1 MAAILLAMK
10 TRKKLLPALAILVA
24 VIVLAACQPVP
35 KARYDTLRQGDD
47 VPTVLSK
54 LGISDFTESTVT
66 TFGDH
71 GMIHTDQV
79 AVYRATQGLC
89 TQTIN
94 FRFASYSHGLLPL
107 HFLNVNLRS
116 WNVSNSIG
124 CQGIVF

>member
-1 MAAILLAMK
+1 MK
-10 TRKKLLPALAILVA
+10 TRNKVLSVLAALMA
-24 VIVLAACQPVP
+24 VVVLAACQPVP
-35 KARYDTLRQGDD
+35 KARYDTLRQGDT

-66 TFGDH
+66 SFGDH
-71 GMIHTDQV
+71 GVIHTDQV

-94 FRFASYSHGLLPL
+94 FRFASYAHDTLLPL
-107 HFLNVNLRS
+107 HFLTVQLRS
-116 WNVSNSIG
+116 WNVSNSVG